1 MCGIA
6 GILRFDDRPIED
18 RRLSHMLDQLR
29 WRGPDGGGQAVY
41 NRCAIGCR
49 QLKVLDVNASQ
60 QPMGVGQKPGAVQRA
75 RSGSLHI
82 VFNGEIFN
90 YHAIRKKLTRF
101 KHPFHSEQSDTEV
114 LLFGYRQW
122 GKQMPK
128 HLRGMFAFAIWDE
141 DARELF
147 LCRDRLGQK
156 PLYLMQRDNEV
167 LFASLMSGLIAGL
180 PKEEAIEINRQAL
193 ATYLQLGDTLGQQL
207 IQGMQELPPAHSL
220 TILADGTQ
228 RLESYWQPPPI
239 SKHSTSLGAVDAVRE
254 VLTES
259 VNLQLESQVPMG
271 CILSGGLDSSVIAA
285 IAHKRMTL
293 EGGDPL
299 KTYSILMPNAITGDG
314 ERARHVAAAIG
325 TNHTELRAD
334 ASDPLEDLQT
344 IMNAI
349 GMPIGTPAILPNFW
363 VARTASQA
371 VKVALSGHGGT
382 ELFGGHDRYLGMA
395 LLDRYQKWL
404 KFIPPKLVRPGRLT
418 GRRIRLRKLLAAAH
432 AGPAPAS
439 WYRQLLAVCSDQD
452 TTDLGLSL
460 ADQGAGLLE
469 DWPQE
474 YDETHAAMRWD
485 LMNALPY
492 GVLRRVDHAS
502 MIFALEV
509 RNPMLDTQVADLAGH
524 LPSRV
529 LMPGNKPEALLKA
542 FAMELLPVGIVQS
555 KQPSLAQPPA
565 QWLTKPLAE
574 VLLDRLSTDA
584 LHDLGL
590 NPSPVQHW
598 MQSLN
603 SGESGY
609 ERRLFAMM
617 QLSIW
622 QQWLTGLTRI

>member
-1 MCGIA
+1 MSGIA
-6 GILRFDDRPIED
+6 GILRFDDRPIQE
-18 RRLSHMLDQLR
+18 RRLSHMLDQVR
-29 WRGPDGGGQAVY
+29 WRGPDDAGQTVLG
-41 NRCAIGCR
+41 RCALGCH
-49 QLKVLDVNASQ
+49 QLKILDVNASQ
-60 QPMGVGQKPGAVQRA
+60 QPMSVGEKPGAVRRA

-101 KHPFHSEQSDTEV
+101 KHPFRSEQSDTEV

-156 PLYLMQRDNEV
+156 PLYTMERDGEFM
-167 LFASLMSGLIAGL
+167 FASLMSGLLAGV
-180 PKEEAIEINRQAL
+180 PKEDAIEINRQAL

-207 IQGMQELPPAHSL
+207 VQGVQELPPAHSL
-220 TILADGTQ
+220 TILADGTH

-239 SKHSTSLGAVDAVRE
+239 SKHSTSLGAIDAVRE
-254 VLTES
+254 VLSES
-259 VNLQLESQVPMG
+259 VNLRLESQAPMG

-285 IAHKRMTL
+285 LAHKRMML
-293 EGGDPL
+293 DGGDPL
-299 KTYSILMPNAITGDG
+299 KTYSVLLPSATTGDE
-314 ERARHVAAAIG
+314 ERARHVAATIG

-334 ASDPLEDLQT
+334 ASEPLDDLQT

-349 GMPIGTPAILPNFW
+349 GMPIGTPSLLPNFW

-395 LLDRYQKWL
+395 LLDRYQRFL
-404 KFIPPKLVRPGRLT
+404 KLIPPKLVRLGRPI
-418 GRRIRLRKLLAAAH
+418 GRRIRLRKLLDAAH
-432 AGPAPAS
+432 TGPAPAG
-439 WYRQLLAVCSDQD
+439 WYRRLLAVCSDHD
-452 TTDLGLSL
+452 VTDLGISL
-460 ADQGAGLLE
+460 ADQGSGLLE

-485 LMNALPY
+485 LMNALPC
-492 GVLRRVDHAS
+492 GVLRRIDHAS

-542 FAMELLPVGIVQS
+542 FAMELLPVSIVQS
-555 KQPSLAQPPA
+555 KQPSLAQPAA

-584 LHDLGL
+584 LQDLGL
-590 NPSPVQHW
+590 NPAPVQSW
-598 MQSLN
+598 MQSLK

-609 ERRLFAMM
+609 ERRLFTIM
-617 QLSIW
+617 QLSLW
-622 QQWLTGLTRI
+622 QQWVTGLTRI